1 MVAMVACA
9 AASLVRVTP
18 SGSGNVQGKRVMQ
31 GLMALQAAK
40 LFVAVEAEGLR
51 SRGAVVSGASRA
63 RAGLVR
69 EEECEVGAF
78 CPLYSSVREV
88 SMRGVVARSASAV
101 NGAVSVNGD
110 AASGGEA
117 TERSPRKYK
126 KSETKKKTAKDSD
139 QPKRPPSAY
148 FIFMETFR
156 KEFKAAN
163 PDVKGVTASA
173 KAGGEKWISMSE
185 EEKAPYVADAAVRKG
200 QYEQAMAAYK
210 NGKAVEDGVEA

>member
-18 SGSGNVQGKRVMQ
+18 SGSGKRVMQ

-40 LFVAVEAEGLR
+40 VFMTVEAEVVRNR
-51 SRGAVVSGASRA
+51 SAVGASRG
-63 RAGLVR
+63 RTEL
-69 EEECEVGAF
+69 ECEVGPF
-78 CPLYSSVREV
+78 CPLYSSRREV
-88 SMRGVVARSASAV
+88 STRAGVARSASAV

-110 AASGGEA
+110 AGSGGET
-117 TERSPRKYK
+117 TERSPRKNK
-126 KSETKKKTAKDSD
+126 KSDTKKKAVKDSD

-173 KAGGEKWISMSE
+173 KAGGEKWLSMSE
-185 EEKAPYVADAAVRKG
+185 EEKAPYVADAAVRKS

-210 NGKAVEDGVEA
+210 NGKAMEDGVQV